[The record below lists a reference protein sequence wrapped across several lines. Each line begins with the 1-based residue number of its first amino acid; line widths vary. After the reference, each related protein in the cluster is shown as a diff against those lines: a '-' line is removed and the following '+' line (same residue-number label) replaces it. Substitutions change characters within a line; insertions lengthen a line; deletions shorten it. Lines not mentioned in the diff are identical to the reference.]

1 MDVNS
6 GKNNKKSR
14 IILWIVGIVLV
25 PVVVFILYTWI
36 TLNLEFFK
44 G

>member
-6 GKNNKKSR
+6 GNNKKSR

-25 PVVVFILYTWI
+25 PVVVFILIYMDNAD
-36 TLNLEFFK
+36 LGFLQ